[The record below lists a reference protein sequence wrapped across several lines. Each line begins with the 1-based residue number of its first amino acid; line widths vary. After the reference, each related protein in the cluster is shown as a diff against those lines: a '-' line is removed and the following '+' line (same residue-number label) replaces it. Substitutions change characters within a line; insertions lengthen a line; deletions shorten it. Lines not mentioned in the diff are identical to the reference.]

1 MKALCIHLD
10 YYLINASMIFEVPL
24 VLFISNYFSRVC
36 LRMLYFLTSHVI
48 SRKFSLI
55 VEQISQN
62 DLIIK

>member
-24 VLFISNYFSRVC
+24 VLFISNYFRVC
-36 LRMLYFLTSHVI
+36 LRMLYFLTSQVI
-48 SRKFSLI
+48 SREFSLI

-62 DLIIK
+62 DLI

>member
-1 MKALCIHLD
+1 MHTLR

-36 LRMLYFLTSHVI
+36 LRMLYILTNQVI
-48 SRKFSLI
+48 SREFSLI

>member
-1 MKALCIHLD
+1 
-10 YYLINASMIFEVPL
+10 MIFEVPL

-36 LRMLYFLTSHVI
+36 LRMLYILTNQVI
-48 SRKFSLI
+48 SREFSLI